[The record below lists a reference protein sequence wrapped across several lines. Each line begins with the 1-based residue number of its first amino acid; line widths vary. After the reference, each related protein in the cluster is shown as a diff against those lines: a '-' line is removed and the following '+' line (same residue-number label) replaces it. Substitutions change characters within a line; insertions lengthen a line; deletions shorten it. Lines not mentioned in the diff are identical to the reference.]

1 MKDKRRNA
9 DDTDKCRKKNKTVSE
24 CTVLYIPIY
33 QTDRHQSECDTHNC
47 TDYYRTIERTAAVV
61 RLGSRLSPK
70 LGAFGRQMAYESA
83 RIDGLM
89 T

>member
-1 MKDKRRNA
+1 MTPTNVGRR
-9 DDTDKCRKKNKTVSE
+9 TRQSVSA
-24 CTVLYIPIY
+24 LFYIYPSTIY